1 MEEATR
7 MCRDKMIR
15 LRSLY
20 ITQFKRLQ
28 HVLRERRRKYCQAIQ
43 AEEIEETG
51 YQTTAHSVF
60 LRSSKCH
67 TSLLNLKVTSILS
80 GVLFVE

>member
-1 MEEATR
+1 MCIKHFAFNTLNTCLRHAGVWTVEEATR

-28 HVLRERRRKYCQAIQ
+28 HVLKERRRKYCQAIQ
-43 AEEIEETG
+43 AEEVEETG
-51 YQTTAHSVF
+51 KQTSQTH
-60 LRSSKCH
+60 
-67 TSLLNLKVTSILS
+67 
-80 GVLFVE
+80 

>member
-43 AEEIEETG
+43 AEEIEDTG
-51 YQTTAHSVF
+51 YQTTVRCF
-60 LRSSKCH
+60 F
-67 TSLLNLKVTSILS
+67 KVIKMPHIPVKFQS
-80 GVLFVE
+80 GQYSFWGIVC

>member
-51 YQTTAHSVF
+51 YQTAVHSVF
-60 LRSSKCH
+60 F
-67 TSLLNLKVTSILS
+67 KVIEIPYIPVKSQSDQYSFWGI
-80 GVLFVE
+80 VC